1 MGSSLESDEQRPLVG
16 DPARI
21 MGTALSRQSNM
32 RSYSG
37 LWQTVKSIILR
48 VTGELK
54 LILAVN
60 EPILHISG
68 AVVYNDE

>member
-1 MGSSLESDEQRPLVG
+1 MGSSLDSDEQRSLVG

-37 LWQTVKSIILR
+37 LWQTVKSIIMR

-54 LILAVN
+54 LIFAVN
-60 EPILHISG
+60 EPILHIGG

>member
-1 MGSSLESDEQRPLVG
+1 MGSSLESDEQRSLVG

-48 VTGELK
+48 VTSALK
-54 LILAVN
+54 LIFAVN